1 MHGLDATGPSLLMHV
16 GIYIASV
23 AAPFPFLRFPGY
35 LGPRL
40 YMASVCYQTI
50 ASPLMLLVAFG
61 LKDGRNLPQ
70 SELWAL
76 LSAAI
81 GTTLVG
87 AGLMAAFVRRE
98 YRHTFYKVGNNL

>member
-1 MHGLDATGPSLLMHV
+1 MIAHV
-16 GIYIASV
+16 AFYLASV

-40 YMASVCYQTI
+40 YMVSACYQTI

-61 LKDGRNLPQ
+61 LEDGRDLPQ
-70 SELWAL
+70 SEPWAL

-87 AGLMAAFVRRE
+87 AGLMVTFMRRE
-98 YRHTFYKVGNNL
+98 YRHTFYKVGKNL